1 MKKSF
6 VLYYDLDEV
15 FAELEDEEAGQLI
28 KAVFAF
34 EVRGEVTDFDDRMMR
49 TSYKRITESLLR
61 NREKYDKMCEERR
74 KAAHIKWEKATR
86 EEKIN

>member
-28 KAVFAF
+28 KAVFAL
-34 EVRGEVTDFDDRMMR
+34 RSGERLLILM
-49 TSYKRITESLLR
+49 TE
-61 NREKYDKMCEERR
+61 
-74 KAAHIKWEKATR
+74 
-86 EEKIN
+86 

>member
-15 FAELEDEEAGQLI
+15 FAELEDEEVGQLI

-34 EVRGEVTDFDDRMMR
+34 EVRGEVTEFNDRMMQS
-49 TSYKRITESLLR
+49 TYKRITDSLVR
-61 NREKYDKMCEERR
+61 NKIKYEQMSIKRSE
-74 KAAHIKWEKATR
+74 AAKKRYE
-86 EEKIN
+86 NPS

>member
-49 TSYKRITESLLR
+49 TSYKRIIDNLARNKVKYENTCRKKSESAR
-61 NREKYDKMCEERR
+61 KRFEELS
-74 KAAHIKWEKATR
+74 
-86 EEKIN
+86 